1 MPVVMHRR
9 PPRFTR
15 HPRPLFCDSALH
27 FNPTN
32 RRQRRGRVMRRRELL
47 KTGLAAA
54 ASFAAPIAA
63 PRLARAAKASTLTF
77 VPTSDLAV
85 IDPIVTFN
93 RPTRNYAY
101 LVFDTLYGLD
111 TNWQAQPQMVLGHEA
126 DDDGLTWNLRLRDGL
141 RFHDKE
147 PVLARDVVASIR
159 RFAPRIS
166 FATALMAATEELSAP
181 DDRTVKF
188 RLKRPFPH
196 LPAALAGPGGTV
208 PAIMPE
214 RLAATSPYQPVKEIV
229 GSGPYRYLLD
239 EHVSGA
245 RSAFARFAEYR
256 PRESGALG
264 FTSGPKVTHFDRV
277 EWLTLDPFSAQG
289 ALGNG
294 EIDWWE
300 SPARDLLAQVARD
313 TNVAAVSHYM
323 PAMGILRF
331 NQLYPPFDNPATRRA
346 LLPAIDQNEAMIAVA
361 GEDPANRFEGVGI
374 FATGTPLANDA
385 GLEVLKRPRDYAASK
400 KALAEAG
407 YNGEKIVI
415 ISPTDVGGI
424 SVLSRIGAE
433 QLRRAGLNVDF
444 QEMDFGTVIR
454 RRTNQGPPDKSGWNV
469 FFTMIDRSIPNTNPF
484 GNQALRADGKA
495 AWDGWPDSPKIEAL
509 RAAWLDAADVNEQRR
524 ICSEMQTQLWQDL
537 PFIPMGEYWQTTA
550 YRKELT
556 GIIPGCFTV
565 FWCVRRA

>member
-1 MPVVMHRR
+1 MDGAIAGEDLRRVAQIVQRDREYRETERAVNRLRPRRIGQIRGDIGEPSSMGREPPPRIGQHRMRIILQCHARVRKARQHLLRDGAIARPDIEDLDRGVAREGRQFQHFPEVRPPFRVARDIVRDPIRDILLRVPVVMHRW
-9 PPRFTR
+9 PAPRCIR

-32 RRQRRGRVMRRRELL
+32 RRERRGRLMRRRELL

-54 ASFAAPIAA
+54 VSFAAPLAA
-63 PRLARAAKASTLTF
+63 PRPARAAKASTLIF

-85 IDPIVTFN
+85 LDPIVTFN

-147 PVLARDVVASIR
+147 PVLAGHVVASIR
-159 RFAPRIS
+159 RFVPRVS

-245 RSAFARFAEYR
+245 RSAFARFEQYR
-256 PRESGALG
+256 PRDGGGPAGAPG
-264 FTSGPKVTHFDRV
+264 FTSGPKVTHFD
-277 EWLTLDPFSAQG
+277 
-289 ALGNG
+289 
-294 EIDWWE
+294 
-300 SPARDLLAQVARD
+300 
-313 TNVAAVSHYM
+313 
-323 PAMGILRF
+323 
-331 NQLYPPFDNPATRRA
+331 
-346 LLPAIDQNEAMIAVA
+346 
-361 GEDPANRFEGVGI
+361 
-374 FATGTPLANDA
+374 
-385 GLEVLKRPRDYAASK
+385 
-400 KALAEAG
+400 
-407 YNGEKIVI
+407 
-415 ISPTDVGGI
+415 
-424 SVLSRIGAE
+424 
-433 QLRRAGLNVDF
+433 
-444 QEMDFGTVIR
+444 
-454 RRTNQGPPDKSGWNV
+454 
-469 FFTMIDRSIPNTNPF
+469 
-484 GNQALRADGKA
+484 
-495 AWDGWPDSPKIEAL
+495 
-509 RAAWLDAADVNEQRR
+509 
-524 ICSEMQTQLWQDL
+524 
-537 PFIPMGEYWQTTA
+537 
-550 YRKELT
+550 
-556 GIIPGCFTV
+556 
-565 FWCVRRA
+565 